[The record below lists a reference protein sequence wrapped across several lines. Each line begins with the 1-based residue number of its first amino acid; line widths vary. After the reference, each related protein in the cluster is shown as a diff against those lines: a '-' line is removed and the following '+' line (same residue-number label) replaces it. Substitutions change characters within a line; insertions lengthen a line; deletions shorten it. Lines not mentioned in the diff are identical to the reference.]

1 MWAFPED
8 GSIKMNLDEIYRD
21 YGRFKKRAKKLQ
33 DWVCENFEASKIY
46 KQYTDQ
52 LEAIAEEKGLAERK
66 EWLEKL
72 NEIEII

>member
-1 MWAFPED
+1 MKFTEIMED
-8 GSIKMNLDEIYRD
+8 L
-21 YGRFKKRAKKLQ
+21 KRELK
-33 DWVCENFEASKIY
+33 KIY

-52 LEAIAEEKGLAERK
+52 LEAIAEEKGLAEKK